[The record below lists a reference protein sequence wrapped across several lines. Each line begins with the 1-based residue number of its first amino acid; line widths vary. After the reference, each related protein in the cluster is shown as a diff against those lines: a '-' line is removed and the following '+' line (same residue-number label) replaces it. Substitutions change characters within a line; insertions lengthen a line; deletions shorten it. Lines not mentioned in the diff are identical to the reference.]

1 MWLMLVIAV
10 LLDGYVVNAGDSC
23 LAGRLCG

>member
-1 MWLMLVIAV
+1 MWLMLVITA
-10 LLDGYVVNAGDSC
+10 LLDGYVVNAGVNC

>member
-1 MWLMLVIAV
+1 MWLILVMAV

-23 LAGRLCG
+23 LVGWLCG